1 MIITDMTM
9 IEFSAGLKKT
19 QTVFIPFGSTEE
31 HGFHLPLDTDTIQV
45 YEVLKMVAEKLPVF
59 IAPPLH
65 YGVCRSTSNHPGT
78 IGIRSQTL
86 RALARD
92 VVESLYRQGLRH
104 FILISGHAGKTHMNA
119 LLEAGEE
126 LLQEYEDMKMAIICE
141 YELAREASREY
152 VETADD
158 SHAGEIET
166 SRLLYLQPELVQ
178 GSSPEEYPDF
188 PRHILVRNKQAYWQH
203 GVWGNP
209 GKASRKKGEKY
220 CRLTVEE
227 LILFIQQFGS
237 FTERTS

>member
-9 IEFSAGLKKT
+9 TEFSAGLEKSR
-19 QTVFIPFGSTEE
+19 TVCIPFGSTEE

-59 IAPPLH
+59 IAPPMH

-86 RALARD
+86 RALVKD
-92 VVESLYRQGLRH
+92 IVESLYRQGLRH

-126 LLQEYEDMKMAIICE
+126 LLQEYQDMKMAIICE
-141 YELAREASREY
+141 YELARKVSREY
-152 VETADD
+152 VETGDD

-166 SRLLYLQPELVQ
+166 SRLLYLQPKLVR

-188 PRHILVRNKQAYWQH
+188 PPYILVRNKQAYWQH
-203 GVWGNP
+203 GVWGDP
-209 GKASRKKGEKY
+209 GKASRDKGEKY
-220 CRLTVEE
+220 CRLTVDA
-227 LILFIQQFGS
+227 LTSFIQHFES
-237 FTERTS
+237 FTERD

>member
-1 MIITDMTM
+1 MIITDLTMT
-9 IEFSAGLKKT
+9 EFSAGLEKT

-31 HGFHLPLDTDTIQV
+31 HGLHLPLDTDTIQV

-78 IGIRSQTL
+78 IGIRSKTL

-92 VVESLYRQGLRH
+92 IVESLYRQGLRH
-104 FILISGHAGKTHMNA
+104 FILISGHAGRTHMNA

-126 LLQEYEDMKMAIICE
+126 LLQEYADMKMAIICE
-141 YELAREASREY
+141 YELAREVSRKL
-152 VETADD
+152 VETEED

-178 GSSPEEYPDF
+178 GTSPEEYPDF
-188 PRHILVRNKQAYWQH
+188 PRFTLVRNKQAYWRH
-203 GVWGNP
+203 GVWGDP
-209 GKASRKKGEKY
+209 GKASREKGKKY
-220 CRLTVEE
+220 CQLTTDE
-227 LILFIQQFGS
+227 LVDFVRKFES
-237 FTERTS
+237 FTERD

>member
-9 IEFSAGLKKT
+9 TEFSAGLEKT
-19 QTVFIPFGSTEE
+19 QTVCVPFGSTEE

-59 IAPPLH
+59 IAPPVH

-78 IGIRSQTL
+78 IGIQSKTL
-86 RALARD
+86 RALTRD
-92 VVESLYRQGLRH
+92 IVESLYRQGLRY

-126 LLQEYEDMKMAIICE
+126 LLQEYADMKMAIICE
-141 YELAREASREY
+141 YELAREVSRKY
-152 VETADD
+152 VDTEDD

-188 PRHILVRNKQAYWQH
+188 PRFILVRNKQAYWQH

-209 GKASRKKGEKY
+209 GKASRDKGEKY
-220 CRLTVEE
+220 CRLTADALRV
-227 LILFIQQFGS
+227 FIQQFEG
-237 FTERTS
+237 FMERS

>member
-1 MIITDMTM
+1 MIITNMTM
-9 IEFSAGLKKT
+9 PEFSAGLEKT
-19 QTVFIPFGSTEE
+19 RTVCIPFGSTEE

-45 YEVLKMVAEKLPVF
+45 YEVLKMVAEKLSVF
-59 IAPPLH
+59 VAPPVH

-78 IGIRSQTL
+78 IGIRTTTL
-86 RALARD
+86 RALVRD
-92 VVESLYRQGLRH
+92 IVESLYRQGLRH

-141 YELAREASREY
+141 YELAREVSREF
-152 VETADD
+152 VETEED

-166 SRLLYLQPELVQ
+166 SRLLFLQPELVQ

-188 PRHILVRNKQAYWQH
+188 PRFILVRNKQAYWRH

-209 GKASRKKGEKY
+209 NKASREKGEKY
-220 CRLTVEE
+220 CRLTVDA
-227 LILFIQQFGS
+227 LISFIQQFES
-237 FTERTS
+237 FTERS